1 MKSELPKRFTG
12 PHFSHLLVSLTKQA
26 EIEQISLGAI
36 AEWLGRRSMGS
47 LLLFLALPMVLPI
60 PAPGISVIFGV
71 PLIVISA
78 ELLFGRE
85 TLWLPRG
92 LRNRTLSRASLGAY
106 VERALPLVRKA
117 ERLVRP
123 RFSGWTHGLSLRA
136 VGAMCL
142 VLAIVITLPVPLGH
156 LVPGAAISVMAVGLI
171 EGDGLALALGMAVG
185 ALALLVVALAFLG
198 VVTLAHAFS

>member
-1 MKSELPKRFTG
+1 MTSEPPKHFPG
-12 PHFSHLLVSLTKQA
+12 LHFSHLLASLTKK
-26 EIEQISLGAI
+26 EREEQISLGAI

-47 LLLFLALPMVLPI
+47 LLLFLALPMVIPI

-85 TLWLPRG
+85 TLWLPRA
-92 LRNRTLSRASLGAY
+92 LRKRTLSRASLEAY
-106 VERALPLVRKA
+106 ARRALPLVHQA
-117 ERLVRP
+117 EQLVRP
-123 RFSGWTHGLSLRA
+123 RFDGWTHGLSLRL

-142 VLAIVITLPVPLGH
+142 VMAIIITLPVPLGH

-171 EGDGLALALGMAVG
+171 EGDGLALALGMVTG
-185 ALALLVVALAFLG
+185 ALALLVVALAFMG
-198 VVTLAHAFS
+198 IVTLAHSF